1 MAKTEAQK
9 RADKKYKESNY
20 EFFNLRLIKGEKEKL
35 KTAADA
41 ENKSINQYIRDI
53 IFK

>member
-1 MAKTEAQK
+1 MTKHYEQ
-9 RADKKYKESNY
+9 RKKSNEKY
-20 EFFNLRLIKGEKEKL
+20 LSKFDEIRIRLLKGEKEKL
-35 KTAADA
+35 KMAADA